1 VTPILRAT
9 GPGRHRLPG
18 VVLAGLA
25 AGALLAGCGGGGDSG
40 TGRQAGATPAAE
52 SSAPKLA
59 DGMLPRE
66 AFGAGDTVVPVSAEQ
81 LQQGTAPAA
90 RAKDLTITPPEC
102 AAAVQ
107 GTQPDVT
114 AFHDV
119 AAQSA
124 TAGASTTVEVLM
136 SGGPTTGALD
146 AIDQAVAR
154 CPRAQVSSKEFGT
167 ATITFRSVPVD
178 DLGDGAAALQF
189 TTAVTQPDG
198 TRVTVPALV
207 GVVRDGD
214 RLVTLVHLS
223 QTGARPDAGA
233 FAELL
238 QHAYDAQAKV
248 LD

>member
-1 VTPILRAT
+1 VTPILRAA

-25 AGALLAGCGGGGDSG
+25 AGALLAGCGGDSG
-40 TGRQAGATPAAE
+40 TGWQAGATPAAE

-59 DGMLPRE
+59 DGLLPRE
-66 AFGAGDTVVPVSAEQ
+66 AFGAGATVVPVSAEQ

-207 GVVRDGD
+207 GVMRDGD